1 MQAMLHSAAR
11 GIASGNLRCVL
22 IGESRQ
28 PDRLSIVSTIEMSA
42 LLSESEM
49 RRNVLERQDSARS
62 RSLCFTYER
71 VRVSVSMRVCAC
83 KRESESVGD
92 MSTCT
97 YNNSNVYEPTIL

>member
-1 MQAMLHSAAR
+1 MRAMLHSAAR

-71 VRVSVSMRVCAC
+71 VRVSECE
-83 KRESESVGD
+83 RESV
-92 MSTCT
+92 C
-97 YNNSNVYEPTIL
+97 V